1 MRIESTGG
9 AHPRLL
15 YAVGLA
21 MLLTQAAGAT
31 PEIQHWVTA
40 EGMDVYLVETSELPI
55 IDVRVVVDAG
65 SARDGDMPG
74 LATIT
79 GELLDQGAAGKSAQ
93 DIAYA
98 FDANGARYG
107 TQVGNDYTVLSLRS
121 LLEYFAPALDNLVD
135 VAGAPGFE
143 DAALDRVRRRL
154 LVGIEARD
162 QDPGALAEYHF
173 YRALYG
179 AHPYGAPAEGEQES
193 VAAIDRD
200 AVQEFYR
207 RHYTADGARLVM
219 VGALDREQAEQ
230 VAARLSTALPAGAAP
245 PPLPEVGD
253 AGLDDARELGF
264 YHPSVQTHILIGH
277 LGIRVNDPRRL
288 ALYVGNH
295 VLGGG
300 GMVNRLFDEVR
311 EQRGLAY
318 SVYSYFLPRSERGPF
333 IAGMQTRGD
342 QAQEA
347 IQLLKA
353 ELERMRE
360 EGPTAA
366 ELEQAKSNITGG
378 FPLRI
383 DSNAE
388 LANYLVWLGYHRMP
402 LDYMHTFQERIRAV
416 SLEDVRAALQAHLH
430 PGNLLTVTVGS
441 SAASQ
446 AAD

>member
-1 MRIESTGG
+1 
-9 AHPRLL
+9 
-15 YAVGLA
+15 
-21 MLLTQAAGAT
+21 MLLTQSASAT
-31 PEIQHWVTA
+31 PEIQHWVTD

-55 IDVRVVVDAG
+55 IDIRIVVDAG
-65 SARDGDMPG
+65 YARDDDVPG
-74 LATIT
+74 LATMT

-93 DIAYA
+93 EIAYG
-98 FDANGARYG
+98 FDANGARYS
-107 TQVGNDYTVLSLRS
+107 TQVSYDYTVLSLRS
-121 LLEYFAPALDNLVD
+121 LLEYFAPALDNLID
-135 VAGAPGFE
+135 VAGAPEFE
-143 DAALDRVRRRL
+143 VAALNRVRRHL
-154 LVGIEARD
+154 LVDIEARD
-162 QDPGALAEYHF
+162 QDPGALAQYHF

-179 AHPYGAPAEGEQES
+179 VHPYGSPAEGEQES
-193 VAAIDRD
+193 VTAIDQD
-200 AVQEFYR
+200 AVQKFYR

-219 VGALDREQAEQ
+219 VGALGREQANQ

-253 AGLDDARELGF
+253 TGLNGARELSF
-264 YHPSVQTHILIGH
+264 YHPSAQTHILIGH
-277 LGIRVNDPRRL
+277 LGIRVNEPRRL

-318 SVYSYFLPRSERGPF
+318 SVYSYFLPRYERGPF
-333 IAGMQTRGD
+333 IAGMQTRSD

-347 IQLLKA
+347 IQLLKS

-360 EGPTAA
+360 EGPTEA

-388 LANYLVWLGYHRMP
+388 LANYLVWLSYHRMP

-416 SLEDVRAALQAHLH
+416 SLEDVQAAFRAHLY
-430 PGNLLTVTVGS
+430 PGRLLTVTVGS

-446 AAD
+446 AID